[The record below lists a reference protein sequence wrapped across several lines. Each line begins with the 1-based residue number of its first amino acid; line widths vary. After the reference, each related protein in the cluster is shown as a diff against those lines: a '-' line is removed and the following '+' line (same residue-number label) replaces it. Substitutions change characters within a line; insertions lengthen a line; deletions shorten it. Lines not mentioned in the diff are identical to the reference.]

1 MSHINGTYGHPIP
14 VTHTLSSGQDLKC
27 GYLDKATDSDGCA
40 RNTAS
45 WSFETFTNLLFRII
59 DSERVSNCQS
69 RMFSVNEASLRHHC
83 FKTFRNF
90 DSSPPN
96 HC

>member
-14 VTHTLSSGQDLKC
+14 VTHTLSCGQDLKR

-69 RMFSVNEASLRHHC
+69 RMFSVNETLLRRLL
-83 FKTFRNF
+83 FRTIFN
-90 DSSPPN
+90 SSPPN